1 MRGFAPGTPIGPH
14 LPADVMIKALLQS
27 AFAASA
33 VLAATFAH
41 AQAASAPAA
50 APAAQVQGGNAQ
62 PQANAQAGGK
72 QVAMCLGCHNIPGYQ
87 ASFPQVHKVPMIS
100 GQSAGYIVA
109 ALQAYKKGERKH
121 PTMRSIAGSLSDQ
134 NMADIAA
141 FYEAQG
147 RDGDAKVPE
156 QVEAPPAN
164 VAALLSKGA
173 CVSCH
178 GANFNKPIAGNYPK
192 IAGQHADYLFV
203 ALKAYQLDANPTLG
217 RGNAIMAAQVKQFS
231 HAELKAI
238 ANYIGGLPGELKT
251 VRQSPFHNAAAAQ

>member
-1 MRGFAPGTPIGPH
+1 
-14 LPADVMIKALLQS
+14 MIKALLQS

-33 VLAATFAH
+33 VLVASLAH
-41 AQAASAPAA
+41 AQAASAPA

-62 PQANAQAGGK
+62 PQASAQAGGK

-100 GQSAGYIVA
+100 GQAAGYIVA

-121 PTMRSIAGSLSDQ
+121 PTMRGIAASLSDQ

-147 RDGDAKVPE
+147 RDGNAKVQVPE
-156 QVEAPPAN
+156 QPEAPPAN
-164 VAALLSKGA
+164 VAALLNKGA

-192 IAGQHADYLFV
+192 IAGQYADYLYV

-217 RGNAIMAAQVKQFS
+217 RANAIMAAQVKQFS
-231 HAELKAI
+231 NAELKAI
-238 ANYIGGLPGELKT
+238 AEYLAGLPGELKT
-251 VRQSPFHNAAAAQ
+251 VRQSPFHTASAAQ

>member
-1 MRGFAPGTPIGPH
+1 
-14 LPADVMIKALLQS
+14 MIKALLL
-27 AFAASA
+27 AAA
-33 VLAATFAH
+33 VLAAPAAF
-41 AQAASAPAA
+41 AQAASAPADA
-50 APAAQVQGGNAQ
+50 AGGAQAGGNAQ
-62 PQANAQAGGK
+62 AGHR

-109 ALQAYKKGERKH
+109 ALQAYRKGERKH
-121 PTMRSIAGSLSDQ
+121 PTMRGIAASLSDQ

-141 FYEAQG
+141 FYESQG
-147 RDGDAKVPE
+147 RDANAKVPE
-156 QVEAPPAN
+156 QPEAAPAD
-164 VAALLSKGA
+164 VAALLNKGA

-203 ALKAYQLDANPTLG
+203 ALKAYQRDANPTLG

-231 HAELKAI
+231 HAELKAV
-238 ANYIGGLPGELKT
+238 ANYIAGLPGELKT
-251 VRQSPFHNAAAAQ
+251 VRQSPFHTAAAAQ

>member
-1 MRGFAPGTPIGPH
+1 
-14 LPADVMIKALLQS
+14 MIKALLL
-27 AFAASA
+27 AAA
-33 VLAATFAH
+33 VLAAPTAFA
-41 AQAASAPAA
+41 QASAPAA
-50 APAAQVQGGNAQ
+50 GASASAPAGAS
-62 PQANAQAGGK
+62 AQAGHK

-100 GQSAGYIVA
+100 GQAAGYIVA

-121 PTMRSIAGSLSDQ
+121 PTMRGIAASLSDQ

-147 RDGDAKVPE
+147 RDANAQSTKVPE
-156 QVEAPPAN
+156 QPEAPPAN
-164 VAALLSKGA
+164 VAALLNKGA

-192 IAGQHADYLFV
+192 IAGQHADYLYV
-203 ALKAYQLDANPTLG
+203 ALKAYQQDTNPTLG

-231 HAELKAI
+231 HAELKAV
-238 ANYIGGLPGELKT
+238 ANYIAGLPGELKT
-251 VRQSPFHNAAAAQ
+251 VRQSPFHTAAAAQ